1 MNNNIFIIIIL
12 TMINFGL
19 NFYKVYD
26 DKKNVINNIKDNK
39 IILIYSF
46 LFVLLSSS
54 ILFL

>member
-12 TMINFGL
+12 IMINFGL

-26 DKKNVINNIKDNK
+26 DKKNVVNNIKDNK